1 MKINAQLI
9 LALRNKNSWSQDELA
24 IASGLNIRTVQ
35 RIEKDAT
42 ASLQSRKALA
52 SALEIDSLDLE
63 CERESKIKQFEY
75 KTMEIENK
83 EGFLTGIKKQKL
95 PDLASIFN
103 QEGKEGWLVVQILT
117 PDLSQSIWSAKTGYM
132 LALLQREIQPG
143 TRPN

>member
-9 LALRNKNSWSQDELA
+9 LELRNKNSWSQDELA

-52 SALEIDSLDLE
+52 SALEINSLDLE
-63 CERESKIKQFEY
+63 CEEELIIKQFEY

-95 PDLASIFN
+95 PGLASIFN

-117 PDLSQSIWSAKTGYM
+117 PDLAQSIWSAKTGYM
-132 LALLQREIQPG
+132 LALLQREIQPV
-143 TRPN
+143 TLPN